1 MKTFL
6 FKIFLSI
13 QLNNTDL
20 YLHILKTTTTTT
32 KLKIRKITSQT
43 GRKFFFQ
50 AVQVFN
56 FPDLATI
63 FLVFCNFIK
72 FMIKSI
78 LNNSQDFT
86 GLNWCS
92 LYPKIVFVRLKL
104 KNISYS
110 VCCKKLKFTIYLS
123 ILKFYEFSGETEYI
137 FGCRDSKIREE
148 LAICSP
154 RVKLISFLSCQ
165 SESLNKEFCWVKD
178 TVKQD
183 RKVLIR

>member
-1 MKTFL
+1 M
-6 FKIFLSI
+6 
-13 QLNNTDL
+13 
-20 YLHILKTTTTTT
+20 
-32 KLKIRKITSQT
+32 
-43 GRKFFFQ
+43 
-50 AVQVFN
+50 
-56 FPDLATI
+56 
-63 FLVFCNFIK
+63 FLVFCNFSK

-78 LNNSQDFT
+78 LNYSQDFT
-86 GLNWCS
+86 SLNWRS
-92 LYPKIVFVRLKL
+92 LYPKIAFVRLKL

-165 SESLNKEFCWVKD
+165 SESDEPDVLSN
-178 TVKQD
+178 
-183 RKVLIR
+183 RKKSFGSC